1 MQTIVHINPIK
12 LALDKRVTFVELNYL
27 KGNLMLCMGM
37 ACQSNFEGERYFLT
51 KTFSNRFFCYVF
63 FF

>member
-1 MQTIVHINPIK
+1 
-12 LALDKRVTFVELNYL
+12 
-27 KGNLMLCMGM
+27 MLCMGM

-63 FF
+63 FFLTFKIKKGVLEMHRPM

>member
-1 MQTIVHINPIK
+1 
-12 LALDKRVTFVELNYL
+12 
-27 KGNLMLCMGM
+27 MLCMGM

-63 FF
+63 FFLTFKIKKVFLRCIDPCKYD